1 MGGYGGFGGQMGGR
15 MRWNSPRQSAPAPA
29 DPESVGLKRKI
40 TAEKKLEKYSKGE
53 VIMPESEEEVQ
64 EAYTGKVGKTGFS
77 EKNKKETARYAALP
91 PPGHSQWN
99 KISGNENF
107 KIDNSMANLKPVGAN
122 FKANKT
128 GVRVCIPWK
137 RGMCKLGDRCNY
149 NHGDPQQLKLQ
160 SLVDAK
166 ISPMERDL
174 SGYRIAA
181 ANTSQAGGVGGGE
194 RPPPPPTSNNTNAGG
209 KGERFLK
216 GFMSV
221 QT

>member
-1 MGGYGGFGGQMGGR
+1 MS
-15 MRWNSPRQSAPAPA
+15 WNSPRQSAPAPA

-53 VIMPESEEEVQ
+53 VIMPEGEEEVQ

-107 KIDNSMANLKPVGAN
+107 KIDNSMANLRPVGAN
-122 FKANKT
+122 FKANKA

-149 NHGDPQQLKLQ
+149 THGDPQQSKLQ
-160 SLVDAK
+160 ALVDAQV
-166 ISPMERDL
+166 SPLEKDL

-181 ANTSQAGGVGGGE
+181 DAAKTAGMSQ
-194 RPPPPPTSNNTNAGG
+194 PPAPTPASSAPAPASSQTQTPDKRQ
-209 KGERFLK
+209 KGNLPRIKPLK
-216 GFMSV
+216 PKAK
-221 QT
+221 